1 MLTFAKVRQDF
12 TVAINGVVHLPG
24 TLLALGAEM
33 FIAHKHKL
41 EDVTDDEHAALSD
54 AVEAAPG
61 ATVVAVGTEITTPA
75 EPAPAAPAD
84 PAAPP
89 VATE

>member
-41 EDVTDDEHAALSD
+41 EDVTDEEHAALSD

-61 ATVVAVGTEITTPA
+61 ATVVAVGTSIAASAEVQPA
-75 EPAPAAPAD
+75 TVVD